1 MTAII
6 NRIGIRLDV
15 FVTENREI
23 YKHRKELTRKIYIK
37 NINSGE
43 RVERQNRKSLYLGK
57 MGGKDVYILIF
68 RD

>member
-15 FVTENREI
+15 YVTENREI
-23 YKHRKELTRKIYIK
+23 CKHRKELTRKIYKK

-43 RVERQNRKSLYLGK
+43 RIERQNRKSLYLDK
-57 MGGKDVYILIF
+57 MGGEDVYILKIP
-68 RD
+68 